1 MAVIL
6 SAEAKSKEETAGL
19 SAHQH
24 VILQLY
30 NDLGG
35 NRSLKYDTEYRE
47 WAAAKGIYVWGS
59 STLPYMATVFL
70 RHNQYNYQAC
80 LM

>member
-6 SAEAKSKEETAGL
+6 SAEATSKEEAAGL

-35 NRSLKYDTEYRE
+35 NRWLKYHTEYRE
-47 WAAAKGIYVWGS
+47 WAAAKGICIWGS
-59 STLPYMATVFL
+59 STLPYMAAVYL

-80 LM
+80 LV